1 MSLTPLQFMLK
12 KYPGNGSYEHTQKL
26 RSHLASCGVTSG
38 SGGGSGLGSTSGG
51 TRRSRSA
58 AASRLGTGDPT
69 ESEQKKDMQNTPAGA
84 LSGGQRARV
93 AMAAVSFARPHCLV
107 LDEPT
112 NNLDLEAV
120 AALAESIKT
129 FQGAVICVSHDQFFV
144 GEIANEALVV
154 EGKRVVPVENFEAY
168 REAQMSLLN

>member
-1 MSLTPLQFMLK
+1 M
-12 KYPGNGSYEHTQKL
+12 
-26 RSHLASCGVTSG
+26 TSG